1 MIPRTATA
9 DSNSV
14 FAELATLRALF
25 VRALRASFAYKPA
38 LLLSMLSAGFAYL
51 IPMLVWRHIYA
62 EPGRRLMQVITPQ
75 ALFPYLLI
83 AGCLNF
89 AFAMNVEGRIGQRIR
104 LGLIATDLLRPVD
117 FQMAQLAQ
125 ALSDG
130 LFNLALV
137 LPIFGAA
144 VAFWGSSALPHD
156 AFALAAFC
164 LSVLLSFVILFAV
177 SFIFVQASFVTYSG
191 YGVFVARNALQ
202 QTFSGLSAPLVLF
215 PPGLRAVSEWLPFR
229 HTIHTPTAIYLGWLS
244 GGEVW
249 SALGAQVLWAVG
261 LLALGR
267 FLLAQSLRKF
277 EIQGG

>member
-1 MIPRTATA
+1 MTP
-9 DSNSV
+9 SNASRL
-14 FAELATLRALF
+14 AELDTLRALF
-25 VRALRASFAYKPA
+25 VRAVRASFAYKPA

-62 EPGRRLMQVITPQ
+62 ARQQAQPISAQ

-89 AFAMNVEGRIGQRIR
+89 AFAMNVEARIGQRIR

-117 FQMAQLAQ
+117 FQLAQLAQ

-130 LFNLALV
+130 LFNLLLV
-137 LPIFGAA
+137 LPILALAF
-144 VAFWGSSALPHD
+144 AFWGPAALPHGG
-156 AFALAAFC
+156 AALAAFA

-229 HTIHTPTAIYLGWLS
+229 HTIHTPAAIYLGWLS
-244 GGEVW
+244 GAAVLR
-249 SALGAQVLWAVG
+249 ALAEQALWAGG
-261 LLALGR
+261 LLMLGR
-267 FLLAQSLRKF
+267 YLLKRALLRF

>member
-1 MIPRTATA
+1 MSTQTSSAL
-9 DSNSV
+9 
-14 FAELATLRALF
+14 AELATLRALF
-25 VRALRASFAYKPA
+25 LRAVRASFAYKPA

-62 EPGRRLMQVITPQ
+62 GRQQPRLISAEQ
-75 ALFPYLLI
+75 LFPYLLL

-89 AFAMNVEGRIGQRIR
+89 AFAMNVEARIGQRIR

-117 FQMAQLAQ
+117 FQLAQLAQ

-130 LFNLALV
+130 LFNLLLM
-137 LPIFGAA
+137 LPIFGIALS
-144 VAFWGSSALPHD
+144 VWGRGALPHGGA
-156 AFALAAFC
+156 AFAAFL
-164 LSVLLSFVILFAV
+164 LSLLLSFVILFAV
-177 SFIFVQASFVTYSG
+177 SFIFVQATFVTYSG
-191 YGVFVARNALQ
+191 YGVFVMRNALQ

-229 HTIHTPTAIYLGWLS
+229 HTIHTPVSIYLGWLS
-244 GGEVW
+244 GSAVW
-249 SALGAQVLWAVG
+249 QALGAQALWAAA

-267 FLLAQSLRKF
+267 FLLGQSLRRF